1 MDNNIINS
9 ITNSANNIFIK
20 KDNYIR
26 IYILKILDENG
37 DDILSK
43 KNIKYKIISN
53 KEMIIS
59 DKHKIILKCS
69 PNAENNNNLFFLF
82 DQPAN
87 ISYIEIVPF
96 TFLNNDKHNL
106 NNVKEIKIF
115 CDTSIIFEGEIYN
128 HQPTIILFT
137 SNDKIS
143 KNININYLTKKKIK
157 REVNEIQKDDFY
169 SLEFKI

>member
-1 MDNNIINS
+1 MEM
-9 ITNSANNIFIK
+9 
-20 KDNYIR
+20 
-26 IYILKILDENG
+26 IYYPKRILKN
-37 DDILSK
+37 
-43 KNIKYKIISN
+43 KIISN

-115 CDTSIIFEGEIYN
+115 CDTSIIFEGEIYS
-128 HQPTIILFT
+128 HQPTAILFT
-137 SNDKIS
+137 SNNKIS
-143 KNININYLTKKKIK
+143 KNIDINYLTKKKNNRDI
-157 REVNEIQKDDFY
+157 NEIQKEDCY
-169 SLEFKI
+169 SLVFKI